1 MVSLFLLAGI
11 VLTGG
16 LTAIPEVGE
25 LEHVEAFSGV
35 AEGLLVVSP
44 LTYMAL
50 KKVHASNRR
59 QYELYQDHVRVLD
72 GRETTTVQYEDIGE
86 IRNWGL
92 PLGFGYVTLTD
103 DHGNALTRLL
113 YISDPE
119 GVEETLRELMSANQ

>member
-72 GRETTTVQYEDIGE
+72 RRETTTVQYEDIGE